1 MSADDTPVPRAVVA
15 REIALSG
22 LGDVGLAG
30 IREIRRLVDRI
41 EAATGLDFIRMEMGV
56 PGLPPA
62 PPAVAGESAALAEG
76 VGAVYPP
83 FDGLPG
89 LKAAISRFIR
99 LFMNLAIPPACCWPT
114 VGAMQG
120 CLLGMLTAARCRN
133 GRNRIVFI
141 DPGFPVNKQQA
152 RVLGLPSAR
161 FDIHDCRGARLAD
174 RLEGHLAAGDVA
186 AVLYSNPNNPSWIC
200 LTEEE
205 LEIIGRLCTR
215 YEAIALE
222 DLAYFG
228 MDFRRDYSVP
238 GEPPY
243 VPSVARYTDRCM
255 LIISCSKAFSLAG
268 QRIAMAAVPEALFQA
283 RFPDLAPHFGSARFG
298 YALTY
303 GGLYTQTAGVG
314 HSAQRGLQHLLEAVN
329 AGRYDF
335 LAPLREY
342 GRRAA
347 AMKSLF
353 LANGFH
359 LVYDR
364 DGAEP
369 LADGFYFTVA
379 YPELSGGE
387 LVEALLPFGISA
399 IALAAAGSDRKEGIR
414 ACVSQVPAERLPE
427 LRARLE
433 RFRRHHP
440 APSAPPPDH

>member
-1 MSADDTPVPRAVVA
+1 VSVEDTPVARGIVA
-15 REIALSG
+15 REIARSG
-22 LGDVGLAG
+22 LGAVGLAG

-41 EAATGLDFIRMEMGV
+41 EAAAGLAFIRMEMGV
-56 PGLPPA
+56 PGLPPS
-62 PPAVAGESAALAEG
+62 PLAVAGESASLAEG

-89 LKAAISRFIR
+89 LKEAISHFIR
-99 LFMNLAIPPACCWPT
+99 LFTNITIPPACCWPT

-120 CLLGMLTAARCRN
+120 CLLGMLTAARCRT

-141 DPGFPVNKQQA
+141 DPGFPVNKLQT

-161 FDIHDCRGARLAD
+161 FDIYDFRGPRLAAQ
-174 RLEGHLAAGDVA
+174 LEHNLAAGDVA

-238 GEPPY
+238 GKPPY
-243 VPSVARYTDRCM
+243 VPSVARYTDRCV

-268 QRIAMAAVPEALFQA
+268 QRIAMAAVPEALFGA
-283 RFPDLAPHFGSARFG
+283 RFPDLEPFFGSDRFG

-303 GGLYTQTAGVG
+303 GGLYTQTAGVS
-314 HSAQRGLQHLLEAVN
+314 HSAQRGLQHLLEAIN
-329 AGRYDF
+329 AGRYNF
-335 LAPLREY
+335 LEPVREY

-347 AMKSLF
+347 AMKRIF
-353 LANGFH
+353 QANGFH

-364 DGAEP
+364 DGEEP

-379 YPELSGGE
+379 YPGLSGHE
-387 LVEALLPFGISA
+387 LVEALLTYGISA
-399 IALAAAGSDRKEGIR
+399 IALATTGSSRSEGIR
-414 ACVSQVPAERLPE
+414 ACVSQVPQERLPE
-427 LRARLE
+427 LQTRLE
-433 RFRRHHP
+433 CFQRHHP
-440 APSAPPPDH
+440 ATRTMPLG